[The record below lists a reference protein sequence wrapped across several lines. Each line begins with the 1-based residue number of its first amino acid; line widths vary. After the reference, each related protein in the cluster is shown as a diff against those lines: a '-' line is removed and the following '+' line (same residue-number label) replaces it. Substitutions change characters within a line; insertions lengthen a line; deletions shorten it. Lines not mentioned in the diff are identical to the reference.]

1 MNKTLYIGNMPDC
14 KWPIFAKVKFEDG
27 KFTIS
32 AVEGPM
38 KSGNCKGSAGQC
50 RESLLTCLPEGDL
63 SKEQLEKL
71 YAIWN
76 EWHLN
81 DLQAGSPDQE
91 KFLEQQSNDYDY
103 NTACTVLEAAGL
115 NPDPNY
121 MHNDEPYR
129 YGSAWLR
136 KEVPEDVI
144 EWVFNLPSTSRSP
157 NWV

>member
-1 MNKTLYIGNMPDC
+1 
-14 KWPIFAKVKFEDG
+14 
-27 KFTIS
+27 
-32 AVEGPM
+32 M
-38 KSGNCKGSAGQC
+38 KSGNCKGGAGQC
-50 RESLLTCLPEGDL
+50 RDTLLTCLPEGDL

-81 DLQAGSPDQE
+81 DLQAGSPDQM
-91 KFLEQQSNDYDY
+91 KFMEQFIKRDYD
-103 NTACTVLEAAGL
+103 TACVILDAAGL

-121 MHNDEPYR
+121 LHEGKPYA

-136 KEVPEDVI
+136 KEVPADVI
-144 EWVFNLPSTSRSP
+144 EWVFNLPSSSRAP